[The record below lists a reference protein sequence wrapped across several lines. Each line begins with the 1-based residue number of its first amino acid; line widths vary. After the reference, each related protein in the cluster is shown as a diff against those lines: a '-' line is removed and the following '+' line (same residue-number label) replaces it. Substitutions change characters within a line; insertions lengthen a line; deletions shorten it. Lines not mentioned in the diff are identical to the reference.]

1 MAVPKS
7 KISKSKRGSR
17 RAHDGLKPV
26 NYSYDKKTGA
36 IKLQHHISTD
46 GYYNNKQVIAPA
58 VKKKKDEEKVQG
70 QS

>member
-26 NYSYDKKTGA
+26 NYSYDKKTGE
-36 IKLQHHISTD
+36 IKLQHHISVN
-46 GYYNNKQVIAPA
+46 GYYNNKQIIASK
-58 VKKKKDEEKVQG
+58 VKKKHAVKNVDE